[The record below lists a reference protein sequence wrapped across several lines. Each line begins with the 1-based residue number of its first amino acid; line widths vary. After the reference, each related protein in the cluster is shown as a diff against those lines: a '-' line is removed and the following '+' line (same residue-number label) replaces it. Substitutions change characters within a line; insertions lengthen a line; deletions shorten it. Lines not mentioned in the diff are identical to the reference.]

1 MRDII
6 RKVLLESEY
15 LKLKDYARKTLFKLW
30 DKQKSMGINPSINSA
45 LTNTFKLG
53 LFDLNTILVDWYGGV
68 DKVYSKIKNKL
79 VNKHLTT
86 DDLRNLG
93 INVGGYE
100 FSFRIKEMSLRN
112 TQQGGVEIIAVMK
125 IIDGGVELMT
135 TGEWVDIT
143 HIGSVYND
151 NDVDWEISYEVK
163 DLIKELIDSV
173 AKEYGFNAYLDYITI
188 HI

>member
-15 LKLKDYARKTLFKLW
+15 LKLKEYARKTLFKLW
-30 DKQKSMGINPSINSA
+30 DKQKSLGIKPKINSA
-45 LTNTFKLG
+45 LKHTFKLG
-53 LFDLNTILVDWYGGV
+53 EYDLNTILVDWYGGV

-86 DDLRNLG
+86 DDLRNLE

-125 IIDGGVELMT
+125 IIDGGVELIT
-135 TGEWVDIT
+135 TGDWLDLTDIES
-143 HIGSVYND
+143 ID
-151 NDVDWEISYEVK
+151 DEIRWEISYEIK
-163 DLIKELIDSV
+163 DLVKELIDSV
-173 AKEYGFNAYLDYITI
+173 AKEYGFGSYLDHITI

>member
-125 IIDGGVELMT
+125 IIDGGVELIMT
-135 TGEWVDIT
+135 TGEWLDLTDIES
-143 HIGSVYND
+143 ID
-151 NDVDWEISYEVK
+151 DEIRWEISYEIK
-163 DLIKELIDSV
+163 DLVKELIDSV
-173 AKEYGFNAYLDYITI
+173 AKEYGFGAYLDYITI